1 MLKPKIKETELVD
14 KSANSRFMDNS
25 DKKIKRCN
33 DTRIATL
40 AKKSELKAEQN
51 KIVTLHTHDL
61 NYFLCKIIFDDY
73 GFRLYLLVSQ
83 HLIR

>member
-40 AKKSELKAEQN
+40 AKKSEQSELKAEQN
-51 KIVTLHTHDL
+51 KIVKLQAFILSDFRGKSL
-61 NYFLCKIIFDDY
+61 FEDVELKII
-73 GFRLYLLVSQ
+73 
-83 HLIR
+83 

>member
-1 MLKPKIKETELVD
+1 MLKQKIKETELVD

-51 KIVTLHTHDL
+51 KIVKLQAFILSDFRGKSL
-61 NYFLCKIIFDDY
+61 FEDVELKII
-73 GFRLYLLVSQ
+73 
-83 HLIR
+83 

>member
-40 AKKSELKAEQN
+40 AKKSELKAVQN
-51 KIVTLHTHDL
+51 KIVKLQAFILSDFRGKSL
-61 NYFLCKIIFDDY
+61 FEDVELKII
-73 GFRLYLLVSQ
+73 
-83 HLIR
+83 

>member
-40 AKKSELKAEQN
+40 AKKSELKA
-51 KIVTLHTHDL
+51 
-61 NYFLCKIIFDDY
+61 
-73 GFRLYLLVSQ
+73 
-83 HLIR
+83 

>member
-51 KIVTLHTHDL
+51 KIVKLQAFILSDFRGKSL
-61 NYFLCKIIFDDY
+61 FEDVELKIIQYF
-73 GFRLYLLVSQ
+73 G
-83 HLIR
+83 

>member
-40 AKKSELKAEQN
+40 AKKSELKAKQN
-51 KIVTLHTHDL
+51 KIVKLQAFILSDFRGKSL
-61 NYFLCKIIFDDY
+61 FEDVELKII
-73 GFRLYLLVSQ
+73 
-83 HLIR
+83 

>member
-51 KIVTLHTHDL
+51 KIVKLQAFILSGFRGKSRFEDVEL
-61 NYFLCKIIFDDY
+61 KII
-73 GFRLYLLVSQ
+73 
-83 HLIR
+83 